1 MTALRNAHH
10 TQPSTKP
17 FDALHINGYHVHRG
31 ASRTPNRLPTPLPS
45 IPSAATTDAD
55 LGADEDPKVSV
66 FAELYRRSEARL
78 ESLFDSKNAIDVS
91 KLSGTAAEPE
101 AERQNELMEDV
112 PPSSVA
118 LPKKAA
124 RTIDED
130 DYDDSEDEDAESA
143 VDMSPLK
150 AKSTGPTAI
159 PALSSAPMVSDI
171 SLPSSQPNARSA
183 PSMAPNK
190 TSEDARKELE
200 QDRKA
205 TEDAAKRSFHTLFYT
220 VENDRDAMFD
230 QKKLEESERQVDVE
244 MSGQGSSSTPNNNLS
259 AGNGQQGTLSQT
271 NLGASSLTLKHLIAR
286 IDMKRDKVV
295 ASDTELRSLMSEVRK
310 NRSKWASED
319 RVGQEELYEAAEKVL
334 NELKAMT
341 EHSTAFLQRVNKR
354 DAPDYYN
361 VIKQPMDLGT
371 MTKKLKA
378 VQYKSKQD
386 FVTDLNLIWSNCLN
400 YNANPEHFLR
410 RHAVFMRKETEK
422 LVPLIPAITI
432 RDRAEVE
439 AEERRQ
445 HQAEADIEG
454 GEESDDEPII
464 SSRGRKAP
472 GKKAKKGSTAPRKA
486 PAGTSEGTP
495 SREGKPSSQHLAPNG
510 LGSNLRHDT
519 HRAESEA
526 ATERSQT
533 DQTTPPPGTI
543 TPIGING
550 VLGHHAGSV
559 DPEAMDADGV
569 EPFVNG
575 TGAHIPETRQEVEY
589 EDAEYKTWKQVT
601 KKDRALV
608 TAERHRLFKGNAIN
622 EDEPALLRRKAGM
635 RSWLRKQRQA
645 ILEGATGRSKAGAEA
660 KETEEAAPS
669 GETLAEGIECEEE
682 LVLPDYYDVL
692 SAIPDLPSRLRWI
705 ENNPGEV
712 EDPCGDYLHILP
724 QGLFTSPES
733 ALTKKIQENIRQL
746 QATRKICSKIAVVKQ
761 MQIQSQMYHGQFQ
774 KVDPA
779 PLVEQDVEP
788 HVMNDEGPVISP
800 EVSRA
805 ALQRTV
811 GELFFHAGFEEFQP
825 SALDAVTDLASDFFV
840 KISRTL
846 VEYLQTPQIPVPKP
860 VPDGSGQVEVTWKD
874 RFTEEEMILHTLHE
888 NGSDLEALESYVKE
902 EVDRSGTKL
911 VQMQDR
917 MKAHL
922 ADLLRPAL
930 TDAGPDGSNA
940 FNDGSDQFVSGDFA
954 DEFGEDFFGFR
965 ELGLD
970 KELGLASLAV
980 PLHLLQNRMHSA
992 HQSQNPSNLSSHLPS
1007 ALPPPASLTP
1017 ITIDNVSNQIGL
1029 VQQFFRDKLAANN
1042 NKPLIE
1048 DEDLPLKQRFPK
1060 PRLPPTGKISSPRK
1074 RPVREPGPGKGHP
1087 RKKMKLNNGEA
1098 EVSKSP
1104 KGQLKLDVPP
1114 AEKDSEAITEIAK
1127 EVKGSPS
1134 KGKGKEKEKEKDTPT
1149 LSAGANGNGNGD
1161 GNGGMISPESLE
1173 AQ

>member
-1 MTALRNAHH
+1 MTLRNPPYI
-10 TQPSTKP
+10 QPSTKP
-17 FDALHINGYHVHRG
+17 FDTLHTNGFHSHHG
-31 ASRTPNRLPTPLPS
+31 ISRTPNRLLTPLPS
-45 IPSAATTDAD
+45 NHSTATTDAD
-55 LGADEDPKVSV
+55 LAGDEDPKVSI

-78 ESLFDSKNAIDVS
+78 ESLFDSQNVS
-91 KLSGTAAEPE
+91 DIPESSAEAAELEEEQGSHSIP
-101 AERQNELMEDV
+101 ARAGG
-112 PPSSVA
+112 P
-118 LPKKAA
+118 PKKAA

-130 DYDDSEDEDAESA
+130 DYDDSDDDDTESA
-143 VDMSPLK
+143 ADMSPLK

-159 PALSSAPMVSDI
+159 PALSSTPMVRDI
-171 SLPSSQPNARSA
+171 SLASTQSNVKSFQPA
-183 PSMAPNK
+183 APNRS
-190 TSEDARKELE
+190 SEDARKELE
-200 QDRKA
+200 QDKKA

-220 VENDRDAMFD
+220 IENDRDAMFD

-244 MSGQGSSSTPNNNLS
+244 MSGQGNSNAPSNNAG

-286 IDMKRDKVV
+286 IDMKRDKVI
-295 ASDTELRSLMSEVRK
+295 ASDTELRNLMSEVRK
-310 NRSKWASED
+310 NRSKWANND

-354 DAPDYYN
+354 EAPDYYN
-361 VIKQPMDLGT
+361 VIKNPMDLGT

-378 VQYKSKQD
+378 VQYKSKKE
-386 FVTDLNLIWSNCLN
+386 FVTDLNYIWSNCLD

-410 RHAVFMRKETEK
+410 RHALFMRKETEK
-422 LVPLIPAITI
+422 LVPLIPEITI

-486 PAGTSEGTP
+486 PAGDAEGTP
-495 SREGKPSSQHLAPNG
+495 SRDSGFSSQHLAPNG
-510 LGSNLRHDT
+510 LGSNLKHET

-526 ATERSQT
+526 ATERSHT
-533 DQTTPPPGTI
+533 DQATPPPGSI
-543 TPIGING
+543 TPAGVNG
-550 VLGHHAGSV
+550 VLGQHAASA
-559 DPEAMDADGV
+559 DPDAMDVEGV

-575 TGAHIPETRQEVEY
+575 TGMHASEVRQEVEC

-608 TAERHRLFKGNAIN
+608 TAERHRLFRGNDIN
-622 EDEPALLRRKAGM
+622 DDEPALLRKKAGM
-635 RSWLRKQRQA
+635 RNWLRKQKQA
-645 ILEGATGRSKAGAEA
+645 VLEGAAGRQKAEAEA
-660 KETEEAAPS
+660 KETDEAAPS
-669 GETLAEGIECEEE
+669 GETLAEGIEGEEE
-682 LVLPDYYDVL
+682 RVLPDYYDTL
-692 SAIPDLPSRLRWI
+692 SAIPDLPNRLRWI
-705 ENNPGEV
+705 ENTPGV
-712 EDPCGDYLHILP
+712 IEDPCGDYLHALP

-733 ALTKKIQENIRQL
+733 TLTKKIQDNMKQL

-779 PLVEQDVEP
+779 PVVEQDIEP
-788 HVMNDEGPVISP
+788 HVMNDEGPVVSP
-800 EVSRA
+800 EVTRA
-805 ALQRTV
+805 ALQRFV
-811 GELFFHAGFEEFQP
+811 AEMFFHAGFEEFQP
-825 SALDAVTDLASDFFV
+825 SALDAATDIASEFFL
-840 KISRTL
+840 KIGTTL
-846 VEYLQTPQIPVPKP
+846 NEYLHTPQIPIPKP
-860 VPDGSGQVEVTWKD
+860 VLDGSGQVSVTWKD
-874 RFTEEEMILHTLHE
+874 RFTKEEIILHTLHE

-954 DEFGEDFFGFR
+954 DDFGEDFFGFR

-970 KELGLASLAV
+970 KEFGLASMAV

-992 HQSQNPSNLSSHLPS
+992 HQSQNPGNLSSSHPS
-1007 ALPPPASLTP
+1007 ALAPATPLTP
-1017 ITIDNVSNQIGL
+1017 ITIGNVANQIGL

-1074 RPVREPGPGKGHP
+1074 RPIREPGPGKGHP
-1087 RKKMKLNNGEA
+1087 RKKMKLNNEEGKEVAGEFK
-1098 EVSKSP
+1098 EL
-1104 KGQLKLDVPP
+1104 KGSLKLDIPP
-1114 AEKDSEAITEIAK
+1114 EKGGNDLGVVDVGKQQQPAVVSAD
-1127 EVKGSPS
+1127 
-1134 KGKGKEKEKEKDTPT
+1134 KGKGKEKEKEVKDTT
-1149 LSAGANGNGNGD
+1149 MS
-1161 GNGGMISPESLE
+1161 NGGIPSPESLE